1 MSNKVFSFDFRVR
14 EIQTR
19 QVRDGNALLFQSRIL
34 IHNHDGT
41 LDTSLWLTTGS
52 ASNYGD
58 VYDPK
63 PTLMDRIKG
72 FFNYEL

>member
-1 MSNKVFSFDFRVR
+1 MSNQVFNFDFRVR

-19 QVRDGNALLFQSRIL
+19 QVRNGNALLFQSRIL
-34 IHNHDGT
+34 IHNDDGT
-41 LDTSLWLTTGS
+41 IDTSLWLTTGS
-52 ASNYGD
+52 ASNYGAA
-58 VYDPK
+58 YDPK